1 MTSNIINQTPYL
13 RTSRQFPEDL
23 SQLCIESNKSYI
35 DIANA
40 VNQRTIGVFT
50 KNRPVVTGE
59 SWFLT
64 SQRQQTL
71 RQLYSFG
78 AIAAGTE
85 LDIPHGLDLDN
96 VVRFTRIY
104 GVVTTNIPDYRPL
117 PYIDPTNLTT
127 GMTILVGPGVVPPF
141 VGVPSIRIVLGAT
154 AAPVTSGI
162 AVLEWLSNV

>member
-1 MTSNIINQTPYL
+1 MTSNIVNQVPYL

-23 SQLCIESNKSYI
+23 KQLSIEVNKSYI
-35 DIANA
+35 DTATA
-40 VNQRTIGVFT
+40 VNNRTIGIFPT
-50 KNRPVVTGE
+50 NRPAITGE
-59 SWFLT
+59 SWYFS

-71 RQLYSFG
+71 RQIYPFG

-104 GVVTTNIPDYRPL
+104 ATVTTTTPDYRPI
-117 PYIDPTNLTT
+117 PYIDPAVLTT
-127 GMTILVGPGVVPPF
+127 GMTILVGPVAGV
-141 VGVPSIRIVLGAT
+141 SCIRIVLGAT
-154 AAPVTSGI
+154 AVPVTSGV